1 MNKSIQ
7 KLKQTAKPSSWLK
20 EAEQREKNEAW
31 LDMSFAIAVKV
42 KMALKEKGITQKAL
56 AAEMKCSPQY
66 VNKLL
71 RGAENLQLSTIAKLE
86 QILDI
91 SLVTVSVTVDLPHGS
106 TSGSKTKVYNYDSL
120 MDADRMVSED
130 PTDYV

>member
-7 KLKQTAKPSSWLK
+7 NLKQTAKPSSWLK